1 MTAKADLQELCVD
14 AAEEFLTTHDIERKV
29 RERDLVDERF
39 VDGIE
44 AGADVPFRTTFDVGT
59 DADGGL
65 TAKTRSTVADF
76 AVWFATGRTY
86 DEMGDALDPARS
98 DSGAS
103 RVRIPILVAEI
114 VGSDYTQY
122 HPISTSE
129 MEFDEEGL
137 PYVCRTNLPFL
148 RHRLPTRL
156 ERQGQLFVS
165 DYDAELVPVRS
176 NANRLSSDDP
186 LPDETVRETVQIHID
201 EAFVRL
207 SHGEWDAHDP
217 V

>member
-1 MTAKADLQELCVD
+1 MTTKAELQTLCVD
-14 AAEEFLTTHDIERKV
+14 AVEAFLATHDIERRI
-29 RERDLVDERF
+29 REDLVDEHY

-59 DADGGL
+59 DGEGGL
-65 TAKTRSTVADF
+65 TVETRSTVADF

-86 DEMGDALDPARS
+86 DELGDALDPNRS

-103 RVRIPILVAEI
+103 RVKIPLLVAEI

-129 MEFDEEGL
+129 MEFDEEGS

-156 ERQGQLFVS
+156 EQQGQLFVS

-176 NANRLSSDDP
+176 NVTRLSSDEP
-186 LPDETVRETVQIHID
+186 IPDEIVRETVQIHLD
-201 EAFVRL
+201 EILRRL
-207 SHGEWDAHDP
+207 SRWEMDEHDP